1 MAAFGTKNVH
11 SELRFSTF
19 IFLLTNYVFLYFYTN
34 LVMRMLRKGP
44 QAMKCK
50 QYQIVAVTGVF
61 ANQQESALHKVIQSK
76 RIP

>member
-1 MAAFGTKNVH
+1 MIF
-11 SELRFSTF
+11 FF
-19 IFLLTNYVFLYFYTN
+19 IFLLKNYIYNNNIHIANSVICFHITPN

>member
-1 MAAFGTKNVH
+1 
-11 SELRFSTF
+11 
-19 IFLLTNYVFLYFYTN
+19 
-34 LVMRMLRKGP
+34 MRMLRKGP